1 MEQSLP
7 QYTGARRTVLTPT
20 NIAIALLVFSLLLFV
35 FFERDAYDSYLS
47 AGVDLDAAKTTESQ
61 VTAELDTLNAIHTSL
76 DAKTASNTV
85 RDDVARYADALR
97 EDTVIRSLFVRNP
110 ALSIASI
117 GISGGQVLPSGLSL
131 ADITVSFTIK
141 DVIELNK
148 FLEYLT
154 SPQSKKR
161 YVIKSL
167 SFPFDMGNDA
177 PISASLVLGMYYFN
191 DK

>member
-61 VTAELDTLNAIHTSL
+61 VTAELDALNAIHTSL
-76 DAKTASNTV
+76 DGKTGSNTV
-85 RDDVARYADALR
+85 RGDVARYADALR
-97 EDTVIRSLFVRNP
+97 EDTIIRSLFVRNP
-110 ALSIASI
+110 ALSIASV

-167 SFPFDMGNDA
+167 TFPFDMGSDA
-177 PISASLVLGMYYFN
+177 PLSTSLVLGMYYFN